1 MPLKLN
7 LRAHER
13 FILNGAVVSNGDRRT
28 TLTLEN
34 GASIL
39 RERDIMTAEQATSP
53 ARRVY
58 FACMLAYID
67 PGDERHRNGFVDLLG
82 EFMAAIANPAAR
94 LACVEAS
101 KSVLAGDY
109 YRALLHCRSL
119 IDYED
124 RVLGVAPAAEA
135 A

>member
-13 FILNGAVVSNGDRRT
+13 FILNGAVVANGDRRT

-39 RERDIMTAEQATSP
+39 RERDIMTADQANTP

-67 PGDERHRNGFVDLLG
+67 PSDERHRTSFIDLVG
-82 EFMAAIANPAAR
+82 EFMTAISSPVAR
-94 LACVEAS
+94 LACIDAS

-124 RVLGVAPAAEA
+124 KVFGTVVPAEA

>member
-34 GASIL
+34 GACIL
-39 RERDIMTAEQATSP
+39 RERDIMTAEQASTP

-67 PGDERHRNGFVDLLG
+67 PGDERHRSSFVDLLAD
-82 EFMAAIANPAAR
+82 FMAALANPAAR
-94 LACVEAS
+94 LACIEAS

-109 YRALLHCRSL
+109 YRALMHCRTL

-124 RVLGVAPAAEA
+124 HVLGVTATAEA